1 MALIERGKGQGKEL
15 VVTFWCICNLI
26 PVKNEVSEANMAKW
40 PSVDSWYVVHRC
52 FTFCP
57 FFG

>member
-40 PSVDSWYVVHRC
+40 PIS
-52 FTFCP
+52 
-57 FFG
+57 